1 MPPVKS
7 EGIVLKKFDFRET
20 SVILHL
26 YTEEMGKIKGIL
38 KGVRSEKSKIPPATF
53 QKGAHIFTLIYKR
66 KSELNLLS
74 SPTLLNYFEIKDK
87 KNSDIWF
94 YILNLVDIFT
104 PENLKEPKIFKLLVA
119 TGNYLINSKNPE
131 ILLTFFKIKF
141 IKYLGYGFHLENCI
155 SCNKINK
162 SYLFSGKLGGIVC
175 KECSKKDVNSIRIS
189 FPILKIMRMFEN
201 SEYNKI
207 KIIKK
212 IPEDILKKVNF
223 YVNITLSYHSDID
236 KIWWENEKYLI

>member
-1 MPPVKS
+1 MPPIKN
-7 EGIVLKKFDFRET
+7 EGIILKKFDFRET
-20 SVILHL
+20 SVILHI

-38 KGVRSEKSKIPPATF
+38 KGVRSEKSKVPPATF
-53 QKGAHIFTLIYKR
+53 QQGSHIFTFIYKKR
-66 KSELNLLS
+66 SELNLLS
-74 SPTLLNYFEIKDK
+74 SPTLLNYFEIKDR
-87 KNSDIWF
+87 KNSNIWF

-104 PENLKEPKIFKLLVA
+104 PENLKEPKIFKLLVT

-141 IKYLGYGFHLENCI
+141 IKYLGYGFHLEKCI
-155 SCNKINK
+155 SCNKENK
-162 SYLFSGKLGGIVC
+162 VYLFSGKLGGIVC
-175 KECSKKDVNSIRIS
+175 RECSRKDVNSVRIS
-189 FPILKIMRMFEN
+189 FPILKIMKMFEN

-207 KIIKK
+207 KIIKR